1 MKLTSVIQAVHAST
15 SRSQNCHANTLLPF
29 FLLVDGWG
37 FSRLPVEYREGP
49 NMTAHSVTSCTS
61 ADTEDPEVPADPVT
75 EEFQCGLQKTSE
87 QSRRHLK
94 SKIRAETNRLLSSL
108 HCIHSDT
115 VLQHLFGA
123 LHKAR
128 ILAEENV
135 TTSSG
140 IAVRGSPTK
149 GCSGVAAKKK
159 KEHKH
164 HQQLELQ

>member
-1 MKLTSVIQAVHAST
+1 MLRLQEVKIAMQTLC
-15 SRSQNCHANTLLPF
+15 CH

-61 ADTEDPEVPADPVT
+61 ADTEDPEVLADPVT

-87 QSRRHLK
+87 QSRRHLR
-94 SKIRAETNRLLSSL
+94 SKIRAETDCVLSSL
-108 HCIHSDT
+108 HYIHSDT

-123 LHKAR
+123 LHRAR
-128 ILAEENV
+128 ILTEENV

-140 IAVRGSPTK
+140 IGVRGSPTK
-149 GCSGVAAKKK
+149 ECSGVAAKK